1 MLDSFLNRIVKYK
14 AAVLAA
20 VLAAAILFPFVFSSM
35 YTIRLGTVCMMYIML
50 ALSLNLLTGIMG
62 QMSFGHAAFWGI
74 GAYTTAILATKMGLG
89 SETLILASMVVAGIF
104 GLLVGLPVLKL
115 SGTYLTLVTLGFC
128 EIIRMVELNWMDL
141 TRGPLG
147 IPGIPKPSFFGLQIT
162 SMTGIYFM
170 IFVMMLI
177 TLFIVKSIVDSRVGL
192 AVKAIRDDDLAATA
206 MGVHVF
212 RYKVMIFVISSMLAG
227 AAGSFFAQYISYI
240 DPTSFTT
247 NASLEILVMV
257 IFGGLGSIVGSV
269 LGALSL
275 TILPELLRG
284 LMEYRMLLYGAL
296 IVVLMLLKPS
306 GLLGEIN
313 FTYISQRLHAHKDDE
328 GNGAESKVKAGRKK

>member
-1 MLDSFLNRIVKYK
+1 
-14 AAVLAA
+14 
-20 VLAAAILFPFVFSSM
+20 
-35 YTIRLGTVCMMYIML
+35 
-50 ALSLNLLTGIMG
+50 
-62 QMSFGHAAFWGI
+62 
-74 GAYTTAILATKMGLG
+74 
-89 SETLILASMVVAGIF
+89 
-104 GLLVGLPVLKL
+104 
-115 SGTYLTLVTLGFC
+115 
-128 EIIRMVELNWMDL
+128 
-141 TRGPLG
+141 
-147 IPGIPKPSFFGLQIT
+147 
-162 SMTGIYFM
+162 
-170 IFVMMLI
+170 
-177 TLFIVKSIVDSRVGL
+177 
-192 AVKAIRDDDLAATA
+192 